1 MKTTIEVHGYEI
13 VIEETEMG
21 VSVSA
26 MKDDETLES
35 FELDLEGGSEDM
47 DDMEDDDMGGDY
59 DDESDFE
66 DEDFE
71 EDELETKPMRNSQ
84 GQAQGQRM
92 PQGQGQ
98 RMPQAQGQRMPQAQ
112 GQRMPQSQGQAQG
125 QGKGQK
131 MAQAQEEQTLE
142 SFGSFIRKNKTR
154 RK

>member
-26 MKDDETLES
+26 MKDDETVES

-47 DDMEDDDMGGDY
+47 DDMDDDMGGDY
-59 DDESDFE
+59 EEESDFE

-71 EDELETKPMRNSQ
+71 EDELETKPMKNSQ

-92 PQGQGQ
+92 PQ
-98 RMPQAQGQRMPQAQ
+98 AQGQKMP
-112 GQRMPQSQGQAQG
+112 
-125 QGKGQK
+125 
-131 MAQAQEEQTLE
+131 QAQEEQTLE
-142 SFGSFIRKNKTR
+142 SFGAFITRKNKTR

>member
-35 FELDLEGGSEDM
+35 FELDLEGGSE
-47 DDMEDDDMGGDY
+47 DMEDDDMGGDY

-125 QGKGQK
+125 QK

>member
-13 VIEETEMG
+13 VIEETETG

-26 MKDDETLES
+26 MKDDEAIES
-35 FELDLEGGSEDM
+35 FELDVEGGIHHTASPFMKDDEDM
-47 DDMEDDDMGGDY
+47 DDEDMDDEDMDFEE
-59 DDESDFE
+59 ESDFE

-71 EDELETKPMRNSQ
+71 EDELETKPMKK

-92 PQGQGQ
+92 PQGQAQGQ

-112 GQRMPQSQGQAQG
+112 
-125 QGKGQK
+125 
-131 MAQAQEEQTLE
+131 EEQTLE
-142 SFGSFIRKNKTR
+142 SFGAFISRKTKTR